1 MTDTINQLQ
10 TAFPSFHWQQRS
22 NYIFGT
28 DYPIAI
34 SVGEHGRTWRSV
46 AFVCYGDDRI
56 DVGQS
61 AASDPVQS
69 AELAVALARAYV
81 AMCSGALD
89 RAKAAPDTAPQPTPR
104 ATMSGE

>member
-22 NYIFGT
+22 NYTLGT

-34 SVGEHGRTWRSV
+34 SVGEHGRTWGSV

-69 AELAVALARAYV
+69 AEDAVALARAYV

-89 RAKAAPDTAPQPTPR
+89 RAKAAPDTEPRPTPR
-104 ATMSGE
+104 ATTSGG